1 MLLKEF
7 LFPKFCLG
15 CGKFGKFICATCS
28 LQLSFLSSQTCI
40 YCHKASYT
48 GLTHARCSRQNGI
61 DGFVAVFKYNNLLKK
76 IIKTIK
82 YRLATDILDELIS
95 LSANEIVEE
104 LKSFLDLGLPVFFQ
118 AIPLHRQRLR
128 ERGFNQAELIINKLG
143 SRMKI
148 TTCDLLVRIKN
159 TPPQAQITD
168 KSERFNNLQGAFAV
182 KPQIKQLSQ
191 RAFFLVDDV
200 VTTGS
205 TVQEAARS
213 LKQHQAAKVYVFS
226 LAKG

>member
-1 MLLKEF
+1 MLFKEF

-15 CGKFGKFICATCS
+15 CGKFGKFICTACVS
-28 LQLSFLSSQTCI
+28 QLFFLANQTCL
-40 YCHKASYT
+40 YCYQVSFM
-48 GLTHARCSRQNGI
+48 GLTHPGCSRQDGI
-61 DGFVAVFKYNNLLKK
+61 DGFVTVFKYNNLLKK

-95 LSANEIVEE
+95 LGANEIVEKLSFF
-104 LKSFLDLGLPVFFQ
+104 LKLDLPVFFQ
-118 AIPLHRQRLR
+118 AIPLHKQRLR
-128 ERGFNQAELIINKLG
+128 ERGFNQAELIINKLD
-143 SRMKI
+143 SRIKI
-148 TTCDLLVRIKN
+148 SSCDLLVRIKN
-159 TPPQAQITD
+159 TSPQAQITD
-168 KSERFNNLQGAFAV
+168 KRERFSNLQGAFAV
-182 KPQIKQLSQ
+182 KPQIKQFSQ